1 MIVIE
6 TIKNTDAS
14 LRISYN
20 GSLEIQAP
28 DLSSYNLT
36 NAAQKLELEKDANM
50 FYDKNPDTYY
60 NLQREYNQKLAAVVS
75 GIDTD
80 WLSKPL
86 RNGVGTKHGLS
97 FEMGNERLN
106 LIVGF
111 NY

>member
-1 MIVIE
+1 
-6 TIKNTDAS
+6 
-14 LRISYN
+14 
-20 GSLEIQAP
+20 
-28 DLSSYNLT
+28 
-36 NAAQKLELEKDANM
+36 M

-60 NLQREYNQKLAAVVS
+60 NLQKEYNQKLAAVVS

-106 LIVGF
+106 LVVGF
-111 NY
+111 NYNNVQGTMKGSDRTNYRGKRVDLLSV